1 MTIRSFAVSLALL
14 SCAAPAHAQTLRDPA
29 LATGASPV
37 AMGSFVGARLRIPL
51 GETKGGREP
60 IRAGLTV
67 APMQRSGGGSGQ
79 QAPAWRI
86 GEGLEFGFTSDAPVA
101 HFSLA
106 GQYIGPARLAPGGRA
121 AAKARTNLSDGETV
135 AAVAVGLALLV
146 GGGLLLALDA
156 AGDPDPC
163 TPGGCN
169 NN

>member
-1 MTIRSFAVSLALL
+1 MTIRSFAAWLALL
-14 SCAAPAHAQTLRDPA
+14 SCAAPLHAQTLRDPA
-29 LATGASPV
+29 LSGASPV

-51 GETKGGREP
+51 GETKRGGEP
-60 IRAGLTV
+60 VRAGLTV
-67 APMQRSGGGSGQ
+67 APMQLSGGSGG

-101 HFSLA
+101 HVSLA
-106 GQYIGPARLAPGGRA
+106 GQYLGPARFAPGGRA
-121 AAKARTNLSDGETV
+121 AATARNNLSDGETV
-135 AAVAVGLALLV
+135 AAVVVGLALLA